1 MPALEPVITII
12 VMLLLG
18 LGAAWL
24 ASRRGWPLPTLLMVA
39 GFVGSELLVAA
50 GIDTGL
56 RWYNFRDLVYFVLLP
71 LLVYETAFRLNADAL
86 WHTIVIVMLLAVPL
100 MLLEVLVAAA
110 MLYFGIGDSAGFP
123 VVAALIAAALIAT
136 NDPAA
141 VDRVL
146 EGNPATPRMRSI
158 LEGESLFNSILALVL
173 VSLALHVESQH
184 ASLREGISFL
194 EGFIYFVQLFSGGIL
209 LGFAIGL
216 SGWVVLHFVRSSWFR
231 AAFSIAIA
239 YGSWFAAEWL
249 AGVSG
254 VVAALIA
261 GLLLN
266 AYVQRAEPETKVM
279 LRRCWK
285 LLGSGASMVLFL
297 LLGMS
302 IYLPLLLQQWQAA
315 LLGILALLLAR
326 GLMIFAGL
334 GGYNYFAGH
343 SPVPVREQIALFF
356 GGIKGAVTVA
366 LLFTLPA
373 HLRYGDTLQAIVYAV
388 VIFSLLLQAPVLR
401 YLLRCG
407 VCCEGQDSTHQSS

>member
-1 MPALEPVITII
+1 MLSIQPVATVF

-18 LGAAWL
+18 WAAVWL
-24 ASRRGWPLPTLLMVA
+24 ARWRGWPLPTLLVVA
-39 GFVGSELLVAA
+39 GFAGSELLVSV

-86 WHTIVIVMLLAVPL
+86 WHTMVVVMLLAVPL
-100 MLLEVLVAAA
+100 MLVEVLIAAA
-110 MLYFGIGDSAGFP
+110 MLYFGIGDPAGFP

-146 EGNPATPRMRSI
+146 EDNPVSPRTRSI
-158 LEGESLFNSILALVL
+158 LAGESLFNSILALVL

-209 LGFAIGL
+209 LGFVIGL
-216 SGWVVLHFVRSSWFR
+216 VGWLLLHFLHSPWLRGLVSILVAYSSWF
-231 AAFSIAIA
+231 I
-239 YGSWFAAEWL
+239 AEWVV
-249 AGVSG
+249 GVSG

-266 AYVQRAEPETKVM
+266 AYIQRAEPETKRV
-279 LRRCWK
+279 LCGCWK
-285 LLGSGASMVLFL
+285 ILGSGASMALFL

-302 IYLPLLLQQWQAA
+302 IYLPLLVQQWRAA

-334 GGYNYFAGH
+334 GGYHYFSDDAA
-343 SPVPVREQIALFF
+343 VPFRQQVELYF
-356 GGIKGAVTVA
+356 GGVKGAVTVA
-366 LLFTLPA
+366 LLLALPE
-373 HLRYGDTLQAIVYAV
+373 HLPYGNTLQAMVYAV

-407 VCCEGQDSTHQSS
+407 GYSETKM